1 MAVKIDLRLCVI
13 TDAGMIGSRSMAE
26 VIVSAVDGGA
36 TLIQYRDKSSSTREM
51 YDAAS
56 ALRGVVNEK
65 RVPFIVNDHVDL
77 ALALGADGVHLGQ
90 DDLPARAAR
99 RILAE
104 DAVIGVSVGS
114 VAEALE
120 AESDGADYV
129 SIGPLYPTDTKPDAG
144 AVAGREVVRE
154 IVQTVKVPVVA
165 IGGINRSNVAE
176 VMRLGV
182 SGIAVVSAVM
192 TAEDPVR
199 ATRELV
205 DTMRSARTVTKV
217 VAGTDNPGADLVEMM

>member
-36 TLIQYRDKSSSTREM
+36 TLIQYRDKSSGTREM

-56 ALRGVVNEK
+56 ALRGVASGK

-90 DDLPARAAR
+90 DDLPARVAR
-99 RILAE
+99 RILGENAF
-104 DAVIGVSVGS
+104 IGVSVGS

-144 AVAGREVVRE
+144 AVASWEVVEE
-154 IVQTVKVPVVA
+154 IVQTVKIPVVA

-176 VMRLGV
+176 VIRLGV

-192 TAEDPVR
+192 TAEDPAR

-205 DTMRSARTVTKV
+205 DTMRSARTATKV
-217 VAGTDNPGADLVEMM
+217 VADKDNPGADLVEMM

>member
-56 ALRGVVNEK
+56 ALRDVVNEK

-120 AESDGADYV
+120 AESDG
-129 SIGPLYPTDTKPDAG
+129 
-144 AVAGREVVRE
+144 VAGREVVRE

-199 ATRELV
+199 AARELV